1 MIGKKLSVKRMF
13 FWLTAGMTL
22 TMTAIILVAFFLT
35 QNIVVLWVGMAL
47 IVCAILWM
55 LFMVQ
60 LLGMRLSNFT
70 SELCQILDDMM
81 NRSQEPENVSDK
93 ETIFAR
99 IHHRLVRLYNILQES
114 NRKVEAERQEL
125 QSLVSDISH
134 QVRTPVSN
142 MKMIVDTL
150 LTKPLEEQE
159 RNEFLKSVRGQ
170 INKLDFLI
178 QALVKTSRL
187 ETGVIQLEKEEHF
200 LYDTLAQAMSGI
212 LYSAEQ
218 KKIHVSVECPEDLCV
233 SHDSK
238 WTEEAIFNLLDNAV
252 KYTPTGG
259 HVNVSVAQWEMYV
272 EIKVSDTGKGISESN
287 QASIFKRFYR
297 EEEIHNQP
305 GVGIGLYLT
314 REIVTQQGGYVTVES
329 QVGKALHFLFF
340 CRDKGKK
347 YMEDKMTAVKLISLT
362 KEYLNGENYIRA
374 VDDVSFSIKEGEFIA
389 VIGASGSGKSTL
401 INLISGLEK
410 PTHGCVYVHDVNLT
424 QLSLEEQISFRRW
437 HIGVIFQKYNLIPAM
452 NVFEN
457 IVLPAKLL
465 EKKVDEKEVFRL
477 AKMLGIEDKLFQV
490 PDELSGG
497 QQQRAAIARAVYT
510 HPTILLG
517 DELTGNLDSGTS
529 ISVMRLLK
537 EICRQYKQ
545 TLLIVTHDENVAAMA
560 DRIICMKD
568 GKVVK
573 DENI

>member
-1 MIGKKLSVKRMF
+1 MKQILIVEDDELLNKMLVYNLHSESYGIVSVETVKEAMEVLKSQPFDLVLLDINLPDGNGYEIAKTIRDKYSDTIVIF
-13 FWLTAGMTL
+13 LTANDRESDEIRGYELGAVDYITKPFSIHSLQRKVENVLRMMRHHVAMQDVFDDGRLFLNFAEQTAMLGGKPLTLSTLEFRMLNLFCQNRNRVLTRKQLLEKIWDCTENYVDEHTL
-22 TMTAIILVAFFLT
+22 TTTLSRIRGKIETDGTVYIKTVYGMVFSMTAIILLSFFLT
-35 QNIVVLWVGMAL
+35 KNIAVLWVGLAL
-47 IVCAILWM
+47 TVCAALWM

-81 NRSQEPENVSDK
+81 NRSQEPENVSDR

-99 IHHRLVRLYNILQES
+99 IHYRLVRLYNILQES

-150 LTKPLEEQE
+150 LTKSLEEQE
-159 RNEFLKSVRGQ
+159 QNEFLKSVRGQ

-187 ETGVIQLEKEEHF
+187 ETGVIQLEKEDHF
-200 LYDTLAQAMSGI
+200 IYDTLAQAMSGI

-218 KKIHVSVECPEDLCV
+218 KKIHVSVECPEDVCV

-259 HVNVSVAQWEMYV
+259 RIHVFVAQWEMYV

-329 QVGKALHFLFF
+329 QVGKGSA
-340 CRDKGKK
+340 
-347 YMEDKMTAVKLISLT
+347 
-362 KEYLNGENYIRA
+362 
-374 VDDVSFSIKEGEFIA
+374 FSIF
-389 VIGASGSGKSTL
+389 
-401 INLISGLEK
+401 
-410 PTHGCVYVHDVNLT
+410 
-424 QLSLEEQISFRRW
+424 
-437 HIGVIFQKYNLIPAM
+437 
-452 NVFEN
+452 
-457 IVLPAKLL
+457 LP
-465 EKKVDEKEVFRL
+465 R
-477 AKMLGIEDKLFQV
+477 
-490 PDELSGG
+490 
-497 QQQRAAIARAVYT
+497 
-510 HPTILLG
+510 
-517 DELTGNLDSGTS
+517 
-529 ISVMRLLK
+529 
-537 EICRQYKQ
+537 
-545 TLLIVTHDENVAAMA
+545 
-560 DRIICMKD
+560 
-568 GKVVK
+568 
-573 DENI
+573 

>member
-1 MIGKKLSVKRMF
+1 MIGKKLSVKKMF

-22 TMTAIILVAFFLT
+22 TMTAIMLVAFFLIK
-35 QNIVVLWVGMAL
+35 NIVVLWVGMAL

-81 NRSQEPENVSDK
+81 NRSQEPESVSDK

-218 KKIHVSVECPEDLCV
+218 KKIHVSVKCPEDLCV

-238 WTEEAIFNLLDNAV
+238 
-252 KYTPTGG
+252 
-259 HVNVSVAQWEMYV
+259 
-272 EIKVSDTGKGISESN
+272 
-287 QASIFKRFYR
+287 
-297 EEEIHNQP
+297 
-305 GVGIGLYLT
+305 
-314 REIVTQQGGYVTVES
+314 
-329 QVGKALHFLFF
+329 
-340 CRDKGKK
+340 
-347 YMEDKMTAVKLISLT
+347 
-362 KEYLNGENYIRA
+362 
-374 VDDVSFSIKEGEFIA
+374 
-389 VIGASGSGKSTL
+389 
-401 INLISGLEK
+401 
-410 PTHGCVYVHDVNLT
+410 
-424 QLSLEEQISFRRW
+424 
-437 HIGVIFQKYNLIPAM
+437 
-452 NVFEN
+452 
-457 IVLPAKLL
+457 
-465 EKKVDEKEVFRL
+465 
-477 AKMLGIEDKLFQV
+477 
-490 PDELSGG
+490 
-497 QQQRAAIARAVYT
+497 
-510 HPTILLG
+510 
-517 DELTGNLDSGTS
+517 
-529 ISVMRLLK
+529 
-537 EICRQYKQ
+537 
-545 TLLIVTHDENVAAMA
+545 
-560 DRIICMKD
+560 
-568 GKVVK
+568 
-573 DENI
+573 

>member
-1 MIGKKLSVKRMF
+1 MIGKKISVKKMF
-13 FWLTAGMTL
+13 FWLTSGMAL
-22 TMTAIILVAFFLT
+22 SMTAIILVSFFLT
-35 QNIVVLWVGMAL
+35 KHIVVLWVGLAL
-47 IVCAILWM
+47 IVCATLWM

-70 SELCQILDDMM
+70 SELCQIL
-81 NRSQEPENVSDK
+81 E
-93 ETIFAR
+93 
-99 IHHRLVRLYNILQES
+99 
-114 NRKVEAERQEL
+114 QEL

-150 LTKPLEEQE
+150 LTKSLEEQE

-187 ETGVIQLEKEEHF
+187 ETGVIQLEKEDHF
-200 LYDTLAQAMSGI
+200 IYDTLAQAMSGI

-218 KKIHVSVECPEDLCV
+218 KKIHVSVECPEDVRV

-259 HVNVSVAQWEMYV
+259 SIHVSVAQWEMYV

-329 QVGKALHFLFF
+329 QVGKGSA
-340 CRDKGKK
+340 
-347 YMEDKMTAVKLISLT
+347 
-362 KEYLNGENYIRA
+362 
-374 VDDVSFSIKEGEFIA
+374 FSIF
-389 VIGASGSGKSTL
+389 
-401 INLISGLEK
+401 
-410 PTHGCVYVHDVNLT
+410 
-424 QLSLEEQISFRRW
+424 
-437 HIGVIFQKYNLIPAM
+437 
-452 NVFEN
+452 
-457 IVLPAKLL
+457 LP
-465 EKKVDEKEVFRL
+465 R
-477 AKMLGIEDKLFQV
+477 
-490 PDELSGG
+490 
-497 QQQRAAIARAVYT
+497 
-510 HPTILLG
+510 
-517 DELTGNLDSGTS
+517 
-529 ISVMRLLK
+529 
-537 EICRQYKQ
+537 
-545 TLLIVTHDENVAAMA
+545 
-560 DRIICMKD
+560 
-568 GKVVK
+568 
-573 DENI
+573 